1 MTTQNN
7 HTTAPENPAGW
18 HRRICRV
25 PKSNVVAPVV
35 AIRPELPLVSV
46 SLPVE
51 NVLVPPVCHDR
62 ELVLLKVELAVPE
75 RSTAPM
81 SVPALLIV
89 RFPERTVEVTLPTV
103 TDVVGAL
110 IAKAE
115 TLPEFVVI
123 VPLLVSV
130 ILPAETLPFGV
141 EINRTV
147 AALAEAPT
155 AFSVALEPTVTLTVP
170 VPPSARMALPLP
182 LPETLPTVIEPFAT
196 TVMLPVPTV
205 VDTLPPPLMTD
216 AVMPCEPAPEMLP
229 EALALFAVIVLLL
242 VMLMLPAPAPVIK
255 ARIPALRPNGSASS
269 LPPEEL
275 GATAMLVPEPVVT
288 VMLPDPL
295 SALMPRLL
303 SPVTEIALLAPSVML
318 MTPEPVAWAWM
329 PILLEAVEDDPT
341 VIDELLRELSFSAMV
356 IEPLP
361 DCVPIPMAW
370 LPLVTVIAPPEMADG
385 LALLA

>member
-1 MTTQNN
+1 MPVLVSVFTPKAPSRMVSEEAPLVSPMTIMPLLLI
-7 HTTAPENPAGW
+7 AFVPL
-18 HRRICRV
+18 

-242 VMLMLPAPAPVIK
+242 VMLMLPAPAQGALAVATRKDDEKTAVRFSILGDGKVANINHVPKSLVNK
-255 ARIPALRPNGSASS
+255 AFK
-269 LPPEEL
+269 
-275 GATAMLVPEPVVT
+275 
-288 VMLPDPL
+288 
-295 SALMPRLL
+295 
-303 SPVTEIALLAPSVML
+303 
-318 MTPEPVAWAWM
+318 
-329 PILLEAVEDDPT
+329 
-341 VIDELLRELSFSAMV
+341 RE
-356 IEPLP
+356 
-361 DCVPIPMAW
+361 
-370 LPLVTVIAPPEMADG
+370 
-385 LALLA
+385 